1 MHASVVQI
9 LKAELGRSC
18 SLPATSS
25 HMSCRAEVLRWPA
38 SAYICMCVKW
48 VGGGGF
54 HWVLYIRCAVLVLK
68 ARVRFVVAVLQDCDG
83 DTQACFKKT
92 AMWSL

>member
-1 MHASVVQI
+1 M
-9 LKAELGRSC
+9 
-18 SLPATSS
+18 
-25 HMSCRAEVLRWPA
+25 
-38 SAYICMCVKW
+38 
-48 VGGGGF
+48 
-54 HWVLYIRCAVLVLK
+54 LYIRCAVLVLK